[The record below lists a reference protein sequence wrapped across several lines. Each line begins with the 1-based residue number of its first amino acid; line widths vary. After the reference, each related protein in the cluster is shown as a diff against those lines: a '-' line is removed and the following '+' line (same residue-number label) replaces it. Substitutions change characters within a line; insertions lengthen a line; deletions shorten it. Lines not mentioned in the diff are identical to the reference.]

1 MPGLWEK
8 LEQVKKYRWVDL
20 THTLTNQKPVLGW
33 DSKWIR
39 GAVRSSGAV

>member
-20 THTLTNQKPVLGW
+20 THTLTNQSPY
-33 DSKWIR
+33 
-39 GAVRSSGAV
+39 